1 MNVKLPVAFL
11 VISLASAL
19 MIHAG
24 CVSDCKDEFDSAVE
38 SCKSMYDDPEDADDL
53 EQCIQSAKDDYQSCI
68 EDCKN

>member
-1 MNVKLPVAFL
+1 MKRSVLFL
-11 VISLASAL
+11 FISMASAL

-38 SCKSMYDDPEDADDL
+38 SCKSMYDGPEDADDL

>member
-1 MNVKLPVAFL
+1 M
-11 VISLASAL
+11 ASAL